1 MASFRPVD
9 CLNSSFRP
17 IGSRQLVAVKAGNL
31 HFRPKRAQMW
41 HTQSSDPN
49 PSPPLTQDSHHTMS
63 IERSITRATGNPS
76 LSHPASV
83 PTVRDHGGAW
93 GHRAPQSATVERL
106 NDAAIR
112 LLDMVVSA
120 AMLVLLSPVILIAAI
135 VIRLD
140 SPGPAFFRV
149 NRIGFRGEPLRM
161 LKFRKMHDGAAGSNL
176 TMDDDHRFTR
186 VGRSLAKLKIDEI
199 PQLWN
204 VLKGEMSLVG
214 PRPEDRQ
221 FVELHE
227 AIYRTILSVRPGIT
241 GLSQIAFA
249 EESRILDDDDPLNH
263 YVARILPQKVLLDEM
278 YAEGRTFWLDVRILF
293 WTTAAVIM
301 RRQVAVHRESGKM
314 NLRRRKEANR

>member
-1 MASFRPVD
+1 
-9 CLNSSFRP
+9 
-17 IGSRQLVAVKAGNL
+17 
-31 HFRPKRAQMW
+31 
-41 HTQSSDPN
+41 
-49 PSPPLTQDSHHTMS
+49 MS
-63 IERSITRATGNPS
+63 IEHSITRTTGGPS
-76 LSHPASV
+76 LSHPARLPATAEHRGSWSASAR
-83 PTVRDHGGAW
+83 PGSIGA
-93 GHRAPQSATVERL
+93 RL

-112 LLDMVVSA
+112 LLDVTVSTA
-120 AMLVLLSPVILIAAI
+120 LLVLLSPVILIAAI

-161 LKFRKMHDGAAGSNL
+161 LKFRKMHDGASGSNL
-176 TMDDDHRFTR
+176 TTDDDHRFTR
-186 VGRSLAKLKIDEI
+186 VGSSLAKLKIDEI

-204 VLKGEMSLVG
+204 VVKGDMSLVG

-227 AIYRTILSVRPGIT
+227 DVYRIILSVRPGIT

-263 YVARILPQKVLLDEM
+263 YVDRILPQKVLLDEL
-278 YAEGRTFWLDVRILF
+278 YAENRSLWLNLRILF

-301 RRQVAVHRESGKM
+301 RRQVAVHRDTGKM
-314 NLRRRKEANR
+314 NLRRRKEARR